1 MKNEF
6 KARWLQ
12 ILVLFAVFLG
22 HGVGVFATE
31 YCESVGYM
39 GIKVNIYP
47 DFHATKQYVDMSED
61 DNVEFAISQMK
72 ISASGRWKGGLNAN
86 VLDFT
91 LKMKIQFSLDQAN
104 WITFLPTEM
113 GASKD
118 EPSVSGE
125 LHCRS
130 LSVAD
135 NDIPK
140 DYKISIR
147 RLLDSLDV
155 PEGQCYAKI
164 YYRFCYQAVAEYDNY
179 ADRWYPEL
187 GVYEN
192 SAVKFVYLYEC
203 KGNVI
208 GVDTTHTP
216 VWENTDV
223 PKYAVYVDQ
232 GYWERSTSDIVIK
245 NVERPCLF
253 EKTDENQTMY
263 LNGSGFL
270 YTYTRGVSE
279 ASSYDFEIKYSNLL
293 QPGNHLLYLKRYYNY
308 GFPAKESENR
318 CPSNSLEFKYVPP
331 LVLDPLRSS
340 DDNSVQKVCE
350 GDGYVKVR
358 GNLAKVDMSK
368 VSVAK
373 SDIFNVSDYDPIYEW
388 QYRRED
394 DTRWYDFMRND
405 TIADEDGVRMVEFS
419 GADLKIQKKFITKK
433 TYFRQRLRMGKFP
446 LSPVYAAEVCHD
458 EVVLGPAQTY
468 VEYEPYAA
476 IQRSNFSISKDETAC
491 ANSYFDTDNGEG
503 KIEVAFNP
511 TKNYKYCSKS
521 LSNKENDF
529 TYNWYWENEE
539 TQDSLKDADTVIYHK
554 DMVKSTTLYT
564 LEVKDGCENA
574 IKLTTKKIA
583 KENPTVEAESF
594 TFTNADTYE
603 EGKALMVES
612 VEGKQVLVSV
622 DDPEKSRYNYY
633 LVSPEGKDSVKELRL
648 STSRNTEINMAEK
661 VQQSALGDIYIVK
674 RDRSALQCESDP
686 VYLKFSLGSPIE
698 NKIFLKDPTNQMIEE
713 DTMRI
718 VYVCAGSAS
727 PAFVG
732 DTIVGGFSNGDTKY
746 IWELKTSL
754 NGSWRQISPNT
765 MSVNLDE
772 GAVTVNKGVAYYF
785 RRHVVSSTSKTSVD
799 SYSQPICVRPYT
811 TPELRVYA
819 KSSKENRYELHR
831 DSWNVC
837 YGSTIDFNFVT
848 NNDTIHQNGRP
859 SIETVQYIVANAKDS
874 VLYKSSV
881 PSYSPV
887 KEKVYLT
894 ANGKFCNETITS
906 TNKISAIPGENL
918 VVPEFRVEGCGVVG
932 KKLFVD
938 ISSWSDDYDYT
949 IVAPNGE
956 ETNERKL
963 EYKISEKPGSSGL
976 TFKVIKSL
984 NACSAERTVTVNQVD
999 IKDKLTK
1006 NELVV
1011 AGESVEKANGKYIV
1025 CKNSAIF
1032 IKDNRLV
1039 YPLNATY
1046 SWGML
1051 DAAGSLT
1058 TIENDEKQLSYTLAK
1073 GGVSVAFI
1081 RTTRY
1086 TNGCDEVSDTVYVTT
1101 RPDLSKSGSPT
1112 ASAES
1117 VCYGGEVTL
1126 SFDETALAGGS
1137 GHGYDYA
1144 WYRIVDE
1151 NALVRNTLIANSS
1164 SCTEKNLQETTT
1176 YSLYATDQ
1184 SCPSYSIKLGGISVS
1199 VVPNLTIQK
1208 EKISVQPAEFS
1219 MDVYQDEDFLQTVTV
1234 TDSAAHLL
1242 SDNATVS
1249 FYLEGE
1255 LKKEKSASKYTNY
1268 QYQIAKS
1275 VAENGSGNVS
1285 YCLTRTVKTE
1295 DATCVSKPYCGNISI
1310 ESGFDGRLEVKA
1322 NNEFYDSIRVCS
1334 DDKVVFDFDNLP
1346 LYNGEELKVSDTNV
1360 SFRWKRR
1367 PADAVV
1373 WSVLNGETAES
1384 LTVTPMTT
1392 DYYYACE
1399 LTYKTKAGV
1408 SVKTLS
1414 NEVLVIGYKKQTPGI
1429 VYGAETYSICRNEQV
1444 KVVAKYL
1451 GTAGVGGRYQWQM
1464 STDNKTWKD
1473 VVEDEFANGTT
1484 TKELTY
1490 KNTFEQTTLFRC
1502 VATDMCDNE
1511 VVSSNVV
1518 RVDVNN
1524 GGEIKAS
1531 DIRVLSDVIVYYHDT
1546 LKTITLGAPLDGTH
1560 TYVWYYTEGK
1570 DAVGLEKNRITFH
1583 YTDDYIPNKTEGEV
1597 KSFYKAGDHTLNV
1610 YKMSKEG
1617 CVSDT
1622 IPYTFTVYDQL
1633 RVQTIAA
1640 SNANDTAC
1648 AKYVADNTS
1657 FYLTYEG
1664 GNREKLANVNWYY
1677 RYESMKDAALLTP
1690 QLAKEWGCTFDT
1702 IPHGDY
1708 PIFEL
1713 KWVYKQKETLYM
1725 YAEVSSPDYPGD
1737 VARSM
1742 VVRGPLIYSSVYA
1755 GSIAYGEKEICY
1767 GGLPEISNTAL
1778 ASGGMATKDGR
1789 YTYTWIKSTEGPN
1802 GPWTKVSGYSG
1813 ASYRP
1818 KKDEFRIY
1826 ENTFF
1831 RRVAT
1836 DMCGIS
1842 DTTSTYAMFSV
1853 GDKVIMGSDEI
1864 KGTDIVDN
1872 GSTAVFVGSEEY
1884 SRYVFFDETGYIVL
1898 DTING
1903 GLSDRFV
1910 SEPLKDE
1917 TVFFVH
1923 KMNSL
1928 GCLST
1933 NDTMLNVSVRR
1944 ALTGGVI
1951 AWEDYEG
1958 LAWVCSGQLSGRIYD
1973 LEEPTGDNL
1982 SFVWEYSPTENGT
1995 YTPIKDQYGNTVTT
2009 QSINLDTCKVN
2020 FVNTDGKV
2028 KTFFVQRVTKT
2039 SYYSY
2044 TLDKQVTKSVMSNK
2058 LEVNVIPTLQSI
2070 NDKEIDGLAGTLSV
2084 DKKLY
2089 CYGDEGENIKLTVPE
2104 NVEHAWFS
2112 DSLGAS
2118 LYGNSLTWQWE
2129 RVNGLYTT
2137 NNAAK
2142 NADWQT
2148 IRVGNFDL
2156 NAYQKQYA
2164 LDEVKDST
2172 SIRFTLSDGCS
2183 SISTT
2188 PVPQVVSSLGEIDD
2202 SLFVITPVGAEEG
2215 DNIRVVYNTPNY
2227 YEVWNWF
2234 SDELANDTLGRK
2246 NGLTLTNV
2254 SMMSKLFL
2262 QLGDGV
2268 CTSELTQVPL
2278 TIYRQ
2283 SNGGK
2288 IASDQKV
2295 CKGGSFYGIR
2305 SEKRA
2310 SGSTGFFTY
2319 SWQYATNPS
2328 SEKSWRT
2335 IEGATEDE
2343 LSADAVNEV
2352 VQGENTY
2359 FRRLA
2364 TNEFGRTVYSDTIYL
2379 AYFDDLTPGVLSF
2392 EDDKR
2397 THFCQTDTLPNI
2409 VTTLPKG
2416 GMSDA
2421 YGYAYKY
2428 GWDVSL
2434 DGTNYTTVMDLSY
2447 MSGTIFRTAEQL
2459 TKVAYNTDEDN
2470 TFYVRVHYADEA
2482 CGDVYSEPFVF
2493 TLYRTAEK
2501 PSVRQEKTTCSSDTV
2516 TVIAENQSDYSYR
2529 WFVMDNDQQTWEETG
2544 IYKKNLC
2551 RSNEFNVTQYGIQ
2564 GFDVQSGCKSEIL
2577 YFNLDSMP
2585 ELSQPEISPLT
2596 EPLCFNSDLTI
2607 EAKEATGG
2615 VGTRSYQWQFSY
2627 DGEEWKN
2634 DDNAKEA
2641 SYSTSNLKTT
2651 TYFRRLVSDMCDEH
2665 ASDPIKAEVLKHVE
2679 PQMDLSFEDHGCA
2692 NQKFK
2697 VNINGDKVLFVD
2709 SATNYTYSQDKVVMV
2724 EKSQFSQ
2731 SDAKADLLKGKD
2743 FDVTAK
2749 NFWYEGFEDQEK
2761 EFVFATYIV
2770 ANNADLNISKQC
2782 YYAEDTLVRM
2792 VRNAAPFDADKN
2804 ELKASETAPCN
2815 GTVISINGDAP
2826 VENGFEPINYSY
2838 TWYLSVD
2845 DSTWT
2850 DLSAKDSA
2858 CLEIAHDDTFRV
2870 KRVASNGCDRIESEP
2885 VTIYGHPAVAVD
2897 YVDEYRMSITT
2908 TQKENGE
2915 SEVALYIGNKNM
2927 DFTID
2932 GDGSLPELVYGTNIL
2947 PYTAE
2952 TYQDS
2957 ALTLQKIGKCYVPFD
2972 VKPISGGRIYLDGNA
2987 VVCTKADTMPTLRA
3001 TNVAGGDESE
3011 EFTYFWQ
3018 YKNEYV
3024 SEFMTLT
3031 DKNANEKDY
3040 TPKFINVKT
3049 WYRRV
3054 TKRSDNYI
3062 SYSNV
3067 VEIDVMDKPI
3077 ISKIATMQPQEYFD
3091 ELELMSK
3098 DYYLQRNQKMVVDLK
3113 ATSYY
3118 ASLVKWE
3125 FSHDMTTWTTLYEFD
3140 QNGVQDSSSISVEDN
3155 SGCVYYRAIAYSECA
3170 SNDTSKVFTVY
3181 TIDLPVILD
3190 EELTIEQSECST
3202 KWITLTMLDRSN
3214 YYYAYEVE
3222 NADAFST
3229 LEMTS
3234 VEKSVV
3240 ENGVKFTNGVAKFNS
3255 VKDSFVVKVTRLDVR
3270 TKSETSRLVRITP
3283 KFYNVDFTFTV
3294 NGITYPSTTDE
3305 VEITPGTR
3313 VQYNINEDVDVTDCK
3328 VEWGILTSLTF
3339 YDGWSGY
3346 YNYDEEYELTS
3357 YLLSPVCYY
3366 YQAGRQNVWLKVT
3379 DNEGCESKAVS
3390 GSLYVIY
3397 DGTVKHY
3404 AGEGAI
3410 WADPESPAP
3419 VDMTINVYPT
3429 LFSDVLYVE
3438 AGKDAQEV
3446 LVYNAQGVLVHRMT
3460 AEGKVE
3466 IATSSYPTG
3475 VYMVRV
3481 GDWMFKVIKK

>member
-1 MKNEF
+1 MKSVV

-22 HGVGVFATE
+22 QNLYGSNQHCSGFSTV
-31 YCESVGYM
+31 
-39 GIKVNIYP
+39 GIKLTRTPVFKVGEKYHDRANSENIK
-47 DFHATKQYVDMSED
+47 FTLS
-61 DNVEFAISQMK
+61 NLEFK
-72 ISASGRWKGGLNAN
+72 ASGSWGWTDNASIEKLSAN
-86 VLDFT
+86 LLF
-91 LKMKIQFSLDQAN
+91 QFSLNEID
-104 WITFLPTEM
+104 WVSLTPTQM

-118 EPSVSGE
+118 EFSIGGNRC
-125 LHCRS
+125 HS
-130 LSVAD
+130 LSVED

-140 DYKISIR
+140 SYLLSKDKLYEVLGISNDACFTKVYFRLAYQGRVEFDENASDRWFPSVNQYAYTDTGVLYVYECLGNKISV
-147 RLLDSLDV
+147 DSTRTPLWTQGDV
-155 PEGQCYAKI
+155 SHFAI
-164 YYRFCYQAVAEYDNY
+164 YSDKA
-179 ADRWYPEL
+179 
-187 GVYEN
+187 
-192 SAVKFVYLYEC
+192 
-203 KGNVI
+203 
-208 GVDTTHTP
+208 
-216 VWENTDV
+216 
-223 PKYAVYVDQ
+223 
-232 GYWERSTSDIVIK
+232 YWERANKNILIK
-245 NVERPCLF
+245 NVEEPCRF
-253 EKTDENQTMY
+253 
-263 LNGSGFL
+263 NGSGRLSENIILDGNGIYWPISTNIYNDTSFDMEVPISKITSMSENSDI
-270 YTYTRGVSE
+270 YTNRRYNKTVEEGVSLRC
-279 ASSYDFEIKYSNLL
+279 KSNR
-293 QPGNHLLYLKRYYNY
+293 LY
-308 GFPAKESENR
+308 FV
-318 CPSNSLEFKYVPP
+318 CVPSLMI
-331 LVLDPLRSS
+331 DPLRNS
-340 DDNSVQKVCE
+340 DDQSVVKFCQGE
-350 GDGYVKVR
+350 GTLLIR
-358 GNLAKVDMSK
+358 GKAAAINRISGFKKLSY
-368 VSVAK
+368 
-373 SDIFNVSDYDPIYEW
+373 NVSDYDPIYEW

-394 DTRWYDFMRND
+394 DTRWYDFMKND
-405 TIADEDGVRMVEFS
+405 TIADEDGVRMAEFS

-446 LSPVYAAEVCHD
+446 LSPIYAAEVCHD
-458 EVVLGPAQTY
+458 EVVMGPAQTY

-491 ANSYFDTDNGEG
+491 MDSYFDTDNGAG
-503 KIEVAFNP
+503 KIEVSFTP
-511 TKNYKYCSKS
+511 TKNFKYCSKS
-521 LSNKENDF
+521 LSGKENDF
-529 TYNWYWENEE
+529 TYNWYWEDEE
-539 TQDSLKDADTVIYHK
+539 TKDSLKDADTVIYHK
-554 DMVKSTTLYT
+554 NMMKSTCYYT
-564 LEVKDGCENA
+564 LVVKDGCENSV
-574 IKLTTKKIA
+574 KLNTKKIA
-583 KENPTVEAESF
+583 KENPTLEVESF
-594 TFTNADTYE
+594 SFTNADTYE
-603 EGKALMVES
+603 YGKSLMVES
-612 VEGKQVLVSV
+612 VDGKQVLVSV
-622 DDPEKSRYNYY
+622 VDPEKSRYNYY
-633 LVSPEGKDSVKELRL
+633 LVSPEGNDSVKELRL
-648 STSRNTEINMAEK
+648 STSRNTEIIMAEK
-661 VQQSALGDIYIVK
+661 VKQSALGDIYIVK
-674 RDRSALQCESDP
+674 RDRSALQCESNP
-686 VYLKFSLGSPIE
+686 IYLNFSLCRPIE
-698 NKIFLKDPTNQMIEE
+698 NKIYLKDATNQIIED
-713 DTMRI
+713 DTMRT
-718 VYVCAGSAS
+718 VYVCAGSSS

-732 DTIVGGFSNGDTKY
+732 DTITGGFSNGDTKY

-765 MSVNLDE
+765 MSVCLDP
-772 GAVTVNKGVAYYF
+772 GVVTVNKGVDYYF

-799 SYSQPICVRPYT
+799 SYSQSICVRAFT
-811 TPELRVYA
+811 TPELSISA
-819 KSSKENRYELHR
+819 KSSKEKRYELHR
-831 DSWNVC
+831 DPWNVC
-837 YGSTIDFNFVT
+837 YGSTLNFNFVS
-848 NNDTIHQNGRP
+848 NNDSIQQSGRP
-859 SIETVQYIVANAKDS
+859 AIESVQYFVSNAKDS
-874 VLYKSSV
+874 VLYKSAI
-881 PSYSPV
+881 PSFGPV

-894 ANGKFCNETITS
+894 AKGMFCNETITS
-906 TNKISAIPGENL
+906 SNKISAIPGENL
-918 VVPEFRVEGCGVVG
+918 TVPEFRVEGCGVVG
-932 KKLFVD
+932 KTIFVD

-949 IVAPNGE
+949 IVAPNGKTTE
-956 ETNERKL
+956 DRRL
-963 EYKISEKPGSSGL
+963 EYRISEKPGSSGL
-976 TFKVIKSL
+976 NFKVVKSL
-984 NACSAERTVTVNQVD
+984 NTCSDERIVNVKQLD
-999 IKDKLTK
+999 IKDKLIK

-1011 AGESVEKANGKYIV
+1011 VGESVEKVNGKYVV
-1025 CKNSAIF
+1025 CKNSTIL
-1032 IKDNRLV
+1032 IKDNRQV
-1039 YPLNATY
+1039 YPSGVAY
-1046 SWGML
+1046 SWGIV
-1051 DAAGSLT
+1051 DATGAMT
-1058 TIENDEKQLSYTLAK
+1058 TIENTERQLSYTLTR
-1073 GGVSVAFI
+1073 GGVSVAFV

-1086 TNGCDEVSDTVYVTT
+1086 TNDCDEVSDTVYVST
-1101 RPDLSKSGSPT
+1101 RPDLNKNGYPE
-1112 ASAES
+1112 ASS
-1117 VCYGGEVTL
+1117 DVVCYGGEVTL
-1126 SFDETALAGGS
+1126 AFEETALTGGS
-1137 GHGYDYA
+1137 GRGYDYA
-1144 WYRIVDE
+1144 WYRNIDE
-1151 NALVRNTLIANSS
+1151 GKETSNVLVAETPI
-1164 SCTEKNLQETTT
+1164 CTVKDLNETTS
-1176 YSLYATDQ
+1176 YSLYATDKH
-1184 SCPSYSIKLGGISVS
+1184 CTSYSLKLGVVTIS
-1199 VVPNLTIQK
+1199 VVPDLTIQK

-1219 MDVYQDEDFLQTVTV
+1219 MDVYQDDEFLQTVTV
-1234 TDSAAHLL
+1234 TDSVAHLL

-1255 LKKEKSASKYTNY
+1255 LKKEKIASKYTNY

-1275 VAENGSGNVS
+1275 VAENGSGTVS
-1285 YCLTRTVKTE
+1285 YCMTRSVKTSNS
-1295 DATCVSKPYCGNISI
+1295 TCVSKPYCGSISI
-1310 ESGFDGRLEVKA
+1310 ESGFSGKLEIKA
-1322 NNEFYDSIRVCS
+1322 NNEFYDTVRVCS
-1334 DDKVVFDFDNLP
+1334 KDNVVFDFDNLP
-1346 LYNGEELKVSDTNV
+1346 LYNGKELKESDDNV

-1367 PADAVV
+1367 RSDALS
-1373 WSVLNGETAES
+1373 WSVLNGEISEN
-1384 LTVTPMTT
+1384 LIVTPMSD

-1399 LTYKTKAGV
+1399 LTYKTSAGV
-1408 SVKTLS
+1408 SVKTMS
-1414 NEVLVIGYKKQTPGI
+1414 NEILVAGYKKQTPGL
-1429 VYGAETYSICRNEQV
+1429 VYGAESYSICRNEQV

-1451 GTAGVGGRYQWQM
+1451 GSAGIGGRYQWQM
-1464 STDNKTWKD
+1464 STDNKSWKN
-1473 VVEDEFANGTT
+1473 VAEDEYANGTT
-1484 TKELTY
+1484 TKELIY
-1490 KNTFEQTTLFRC
+1490 KNTFEKTTLFRC
-1502 VATDMCDNE
+1502 VATDMCEDE

-1560 TYVWYYTEGK
+1560 TYMWYYTEDK
-1570 DAVGLEKNRITFH
+1570 VATGLEKNRVTFH

-1610 YKMSKEG
+1610 YKVSKEG

-1640 SNANDTAC
+1640 SNTNDTAC
-1648 AKYVADNTS
+1648 AKFVTDNTS

-1664 GNREKLANVNWYY
+1664 GNREKLADVNWYY

-1702 IPHGDY
+1702 IPHGDF
-1708 PIFEL
+1708 PIFVL
-1713 KWVYKQKETLYM
+1713 NWIYKQKETLYM
-1725 YAEVSSPDYPGD
+1725 YAEVSSPDYPGTA
-1737 VARSM
+1737 ARSM
-1742 VVRGPLIYSSVYA
+1742 IVRGPLIYSSVYA

-1767 GGLPEISNTAL
+1767 GGLPEISSTAL

-1789 YTYTWIKSTEGPN
+1789 YTYTWIKSTEGPD

-1818 KKDEFRIY
+1818 KKNEYRIY

-1836 DMCGIS
+1836 DLCGIS

-1853 GDKVIMGSDEI
+1853 GDEVVLGSGEI
-1864 KGTDIVDN
+1864 KGTDVVDN
-1872 GSTAVFVGSEEY
+1872 GTTAVFVGNEEN

-1898 DTING
+1898 DTIKG

-1917 TVFFVH
+1917 TVFFAH

-1958 LAWVCSGQLSGRIYD
+1958 LAWVCSGQLTGKVYD
-1973 LEEPTGDNL
+1973 LEEPTGENL
-1982 SFVWEYSPTENGT
+1982 SFVWEYSPTVNGT
-1995 YTPIKDQYGNTVTT
+1995 YTPIKDQYGNKVTT
-2009 QSINLDTCKVN
+2009 QSISLDTCKVN

-2044 TLDKQVTKSVMSNK
+2044 TLEKQITKSILSNK

-2104 NVEHAWFS
+2104 NVENAWYS

-2142 NADWQT
+2142 NANWQS

-2156 NAYQKQYA
+2156 NTYQKQYA

-2188 PVPQVVSSLGEIDD
+2188 PVPQVVSSLGQIDD
-2202 SLFVITPVGAEEG
+2202 SLFVITPEGAEEG

-2234 SDELANDTLGRK
+2234 SDDLANDTLGRK

-2268 CTSELTQVPL
+2268 CESELTQVPL
-2278 TIYRQ
+2278 TIYRK

-2288 IASDQKV
+2288 ISSDQKV
-2295 CKGGSFYGIR
+2295 CKGTSFYGIK

-2310 SGSTGFFTY
+2310 SGSTGFFSY

-2328 SEKSWRT
+2328 SEKSWK
-2335 IEGATEDE
+2335 IVEGATEDE

-2352 VQGENTY
+2352 VQGESTY

-2364 TNEFGRTVYSDTIYL
+2364 TNEFGRTVYSDTVYL
-2379 AYFDDLTPGVLSF
+2379 SYFDDLTPGILSF

-2397 THFCQTDTLPNI
+2397 THFCQTDILPNI

-2416 GMSDA
+2416 GMSGS

-2428 GWDVSL
+2428 GWEVSL
-2434 DGTNYTTVMDLSY
+2434 DGKNYITVMDLSY

-2459 TKVAYNTDEDN
+2459 TKIVYNTDEDN

-2516 TVIAENQSDYSYR
+2516 TVIAENQSDYTYR

-2551 RSNEFNVTQYGIQ
+2551 RNNEYNVTQYGIQ
-2564 GFDVQSGCKSEIL
+2564 GSDILSGCKSEIL
-2577 YFNLDSMP
+2577 FFNLDSMP
-2585 ELSQPEISPLT
+2585 VLSQPEISLLT

-2665 ASDPIKAEVLKHVE
+2665 ATDPIKVEVLKRVE
-2679 PQMDLSFEDHGCA
+2679 PMMDLSFEDHGCA

-2697 VNINGDKVLFVD
+2697 VNVDGERVLLVD
-2709 SATNYTYSQDKVVMV
+2709 PATNYTYSQEKVVMV
-2724 EKSQFSQ
+2724 EKSQFSP

-2743 FDVTAK
+2743 FDVMAK
-2749 NFWYEGFEDQEK
+2749 NFWHEGFEEQEK
-2761 EFVFATYIV
+2761 DFVFATYIV
-2770 ANNADLNISKQC
+2770 AYNEELNISKQC
-2782 YYAEDTLVRM
+2782 YYAEDTLVRTI
-2792 VRNAAPFDADKN
+2792 RNAAPFDADKN
-2804 ELKASETAPCN
+2804 ELKASETTPCN
-2815 GTVISINGDAP
+2815 GTVVSINGYAP

-2838 TWYLSVD
+2838 TWYLSED
-2845 DSTWT
+2845 GTTWT
-2850 DLSAKDSA
+2850 DLSAKDSV
-2858 CLEIAHDDTFRV
+2858 CLEIAHDDTFMV
-2870 KRVASNGCDRIESEP
+2870 KRVTSNGCDKIESEP
-2885 VTIYGHPAVAVD
+2885 VTIYGHPAVGVN

-2915 SEVALYIGNKNM
+2915 SEVTLYVGNKNM
-2927 DFTID
+2927 DFTIE
-2932 GDGSLPELVYGTNIL
+2932 GDGELPELAYGTNIL

-2952 TYQDS
+2952 TYKDS
-2957 ALTLQKIGKCYVPFD
+2957 ALTLQKIGKCFVPFG
-2972 VKPISGGRIYLDGNA
+2972 VKPIYGGRIYLDGNA

-3024 SEFMTLT
+3024 SEFMTIT
-3031 DKNANEKDY
+3031 DKNASEKDY

-3062 SYSNV
+3062 SYSNE
-3067 VEIDVMDKPI
+3067 VEIDVMDKPV
-3077 ISKIATMQPQEYFD
+3077 ISKIATIQPQEYFD

-3113 ATSYY
+3113 VHSYNTN
-3118 ASLVKWE
+3118 LVKWE
-3125 FSHDMTTWTTLYEFD
+3125 YSRDMTTWTTMFEYE
-3140 QNGVQDSSSISVEDN
+3140 QNGVQDSSSIQIEDN

-3170 SNDTSKVFTVY
+3170 TNDTSHVFTVY

-3190 EELTIEQSECST
+3190 EEFRIEQSECST
-3202 KWITLTMLDRSN
+3202 EWVNLTMLDRSN
-3214 YYYAYEVE
+3214 YYYSYEVD
-3222 NADAFST
+3222 NSDAFSR
-3229 LEMTS
+3229 LELTS
-3234 VEKSVV
+3234 VDKSMV
-3240 ENGVKFTNGVAKFNS
+3240 ENGLKFTNGVASFKS
-3255 VKDSFVVKVTRLDVR
+3255 VKDTFVVKITRLDIR
-3270 TKSETSRLVRITP
+3270 TKSETSRLVRVEP

-3294 NGITYPSTTDE
+3294 NGIEYPSTTDE
-3305 VEITPGTR
+3305 VFIAPGTR
-3313 VQYNINEDVDVTDCK
+3313 VEYNIADDADVADCK
-3328 VEWGILTSLTF
+3328 VEWGILTSVSF
-3339 YDGWSGY
+3339 YNRRGGS
-3346 YNYDEEYELTS
+3346 YNYGDEYELTS

-3366 YQAGRQNVWLKVT
+3366 YQQGGQKVWLKVT

-3390 GSLYVIY
+3390 TSLFVLY
-3397 DGTVKHY
+3397 DGTVKTY
-3404 AGEGAI
+3404 GGQGVVIE
-3410 WADPESPAP
+3410 DSETPTP
-3419 VDMTINVYPT
+3419 VDMTVNVYPT
-3429 LFSDVLYVE
+3429 LFSDILYVE
-3438 AGKDAQEV
+3438 AGQEPQEV
-3446 LVYNAQGVLVHRMT
+3446 YVYNAQGVLVHQMM
-3460 AEGKVE
+3460 AEGKAQ
-3466 IATSSYPTG
+3466 IATSCYPAG
-3475 VYMVRV
+3475 MYMVRV
-3481 GDWMFKVIKK
+3481 GDWMYKVIKR